1 MISML
6 RGQLIEE
13 TIDSLVLD
21 VRGVGYELTCSATS
35 IAAVSGKEVVQ
46 LWVHTH
52 VREDQIS
59 LFGFSNPSEKK
70 FFLSLIKVNGIGPK
84 MAVQVLS
91 AAPYDKILK
100 MIDEGDVKA
109 LVALPKIGKK
119 KAEQIVLTLKGQ
131 LVFADNNEVGSSF
144 VARADI
150 VSALVNLGF
159 RLTDVE
165 KTVDQMPKE
174 TDLQAGV
181 RQGLAALT
189 AGL

>member
-1 MISML
+1 M
-6 RGQLIEE
+6 
-13 TIDSLVLD
+13 DSLVLD
-21 VRGVGYELTCSATS
+21 IRGVGYELTCSSTS
-35 IAAVSGKEVVQ
+35 ISAVSGKEVVQ

-59 LFGFSNPSEKK
+59 LFGFFSPSEKK
-70 FFLSLIKVNGIGPK
+70 LFLSLIKVNGIGPK
-84 MAVQVLS
+84 MAIQVLS
-91 AAPYDKILK
+91 AAPFDKILK
-100 MIDEGDVKA
+100 MIDDGDVKS

-131 LVFADNNEVGSSF
+131 LVFADNSSPGSSF